1 MRRRLEQLLSLPTDA
16 EVFGTVACWVE
27 PDLAHLVAGYA
38 HQTTSELVL
47 RHIQQGSAEFL
58 TLLECLEALE
68 QVEESVES
76 GLLFLRY
83 IDRMLI
89 GVPDKWPF
97 FTHLRAERN
106 WQWVLRSRM
115 SVLESGHCCRH
126 CVMNHTDLQQL
137 LLDVAMST
145 RTLPSP
151 DLPIGTRVQQACQ
164 AEKRSLVFYIIG
176 LVMLVKLSL
185 LL

>member
-1 MRRRLEQLLSLPTDA
+1 MRRRLEQLLGLPTDV
-16 EVFGTVACWVE
+16 EVCGTVASWVE
-27 PDLAHLVAGYA
+27 HDLAHLVTGYA

-58 TLLECLEALE
+58 TLLECLEALDH
-68 QVEESVES
+68 VEESVES

-89 GVPDKWPF
+89 GVLANWPF
-97 FTHLRAERN
+97 FTYLRSKRN

-126 CVMNHTDLQQL
+126 CVMNHTDLKQL
-137 LLDVAMST
+137 LLDVAMSAK
-145 RTLPSP
+145 TLPSP
-151 DLPIGTRVQQACQ
+151 DLPIGTRVQQACR
-164 AEKRSLVFYIIG
+164 AEKRSIVFYMIG